1 MSRDCC
7 SVSFF
12 SFIIIDYFL
21 TASKVLAFASHHPSV
36 SPRPRSHSS
45 QPPQFKAATSLNAG
59 PPSSSPPSSS
69 PLPHSWGR
77 RESHRIASLAAAAH
91 HAVFCLGLVR
101 EFVLPWPASRCALGI
116 RPIHLSKAVSCMS
129 CLARRISLW
138 SREPTKV
145 PTGILPPVPSH
156 RDRSLPT
163 LCIGPSIS

>member
-21 TASKVLAFASHHPSV
+21 TASKVLAFASHPPSV
-36 SPRPRSHSS
+36 PPRPRSHNS

-59 PPSSSPPSSS
+59 PPSSSPSSS

-101 EFVLPWPASRCALGI
+101 EFVPPWPASRCARGI
-116 RPIHLSKAVSCMS
+116 RPIHLFKAASCMS